1 MVTCRAAPRVG
12 VQRGGVFSSPSLTYP
27 ALAGAGGFTLVEI
40 LVALLVLMVGAL
52 GAASTAVLAVRL
64 LDSVHTQERA
74 AHAAAL
80 VLDSLLHTPA
90 PTSGERELDGFRLR
104 WETGTGGAADP
115 IEVVV
120 EYDDGRTSRQLVL
133 GALGPTPTAPPDG
146 GVQP

>member
-1 MVTCRAAPRVG
+1 MVTCCSAPQIG
-12 VQRGGVFSSPSLTYP
+12 VQRRGDFPSPSLTP

-64 LDSVHTQERA
+64 LDSVHTEERA
-74 AHAAAL
+74 AQAAAL
-80 VLDSLLHTPA
+80 VLDSLLHAPD

-104 WETGTGGAADP
+104 WETGAGDAADP

-133 GALGPTPTAPPDG
+133 GALGPTPTASRDG